1 MTGKRYIVRFIII
14 TGMSGAGKSSALK
27 TLEDN
32 DYFCVDNLPIELILK
47 FAELT
52 FRTKNSDARN
62 VALGIDI
69 RSGQALKELDHVL
82 DKMRKLHYDYEILFI
97 NANDDV
103 LIKRF
108 KETRRAHPLTHEGRV
123 DEGIIKER
131 KQLEFLRKQADYIID
146 TSTLLNRE
154 LRMEIEKILVG
165 NKEYKNLFVTILSFG
180 FKYGIPVD
188 ADLIF
193 DVRFMPN
200 PYYIEKLKYKTGN
213 DDVVKQFVM
222 DSEVS
227 RKFLD
232 KLYDM
237 IKFLI
242 PNYVKEGKNQLV
254 IGVGCTG
261 GKHRSVTV
269 ANELYDKLSEDK
281 NLGIKVAHRDIL
293 Y

>member
-1 MTGKRYIVRFIII
+1 MRFVII

-32 DYFCVDNLPIELILK
+32 NYFCVDNLPIELILK

-52 FRTKNSDARN
+52 FSDKNSNDKN

-69 RSGQALKELDHVL
+69 RSGQALSELDYIL
-82 DKMRKLHYDYEILFI
+82 DKMKKSGYHYEILFLD
-97 NANDDV
+97 ANDDV

-108 KETRRAHPLTHEGRV
+108 KETRRAHPLTPEGRV
-123 DEGIIKER
+123 DEGIVNER

-146 TSTLLNRE
+146 TSTLLIRE
-154 LRMEIEKILVG
+154 LRMEIEKIFVE

-193 DVRFMPN
+193 EVRFMPN
-200 PYYIEKLKYKTGN
+200 PYYIDELKYKTGN
-213 DDVVKQFVM
+213 DDEVKEFVM
-222 DSEVS
+222 SSEVS
-227 RKFLD
+227 QKFLD

-269 ANELYDKLSEDK
+269 ANMLYDRLSEDK
-281 NLGIKVAHRDIL
+281 NLGIKVAHRDIMR
-293 Y
+293 

>member
-1 MTGKRYIVRFIII
+1 MRFVII

-32 DYFCVDNLPIELILK
+32 NYFCVDNLPIELILK

-52 FRTKNSDARN
+52 FSDKNSNDKN

-69 RSGQALKELDHVL
+69 RSGQALSELDYIL
-82 DKMRKLHYDYEILFI
+82 DKMKKSGYNYEILFLD
-97 NANDDV
+97 ANDDV

-108 KETRRAHPLTHEGRV
+108 KETRRAHPLTPEGRV
-123 DEGIIKER
+123 DEGIVNER

-146 TSTLLNRE
+146 TSTLLIRE
-154 LRMEIEKILVG
+154 LRMEIEKIFVE

-200 PYYIEKLKYKTGN
+200 PYYIDELKYKTGN
-213 DDVVKQFVM
+213 DDEVKEFVM
-222 DSEVS
+222 SSEVS
-227 RKFLD
+227 QKFLD

-269 ANELYDKLSEDK
+269 ANMLYDRLSEDK
-281 NLGIKVAHRDIL
+281 NLGIKVAHRDIMR
-293 Y
+293 

>member
-1 MTGKRYIVRFIII
+1 MRFVII
-14 TGMSGAGKSSALK
+14 TGMSGAGKSSVLK

-32 DYFCVDNLPIELILK
+32 NYFCVDNLPIELILK

-52 FRTKNSDARN
+52 FSDKNSNDKN

-69 RSGQALKELDHVL
+69 RSGQALSELDYIL
-82 DKMRKLHYDYEILFI
+82 DKMKKSGYHYEILFLD
-97 NANDDV
+97 ANDDV

-108 KETRRAHPLTHEGRV
+108 KETRRVHPLTPEGRV
-123 DEGIIKER
+123 DEGIVNER

-146 TSTLLNRE
+146 TSTLLIRE
-154 LRMEIEKILVG
+154 LRMEIEKIFVE

-200 PYYIEKLKYKTGN
+200 PYYIDELKYKTGN
-213 DDVVKQFVM
+213 DDEVKEFVM
-222 DSEVS
+222 SSEVS
-227 RKFLD
+227 QKFLD

-269 ANELYDKLSEDK
+269 ANMLYDRLSEDK
-281 NLGIKVAHRDIL
+281 NLGIKVAHRDIMR
-293 Y
+293 